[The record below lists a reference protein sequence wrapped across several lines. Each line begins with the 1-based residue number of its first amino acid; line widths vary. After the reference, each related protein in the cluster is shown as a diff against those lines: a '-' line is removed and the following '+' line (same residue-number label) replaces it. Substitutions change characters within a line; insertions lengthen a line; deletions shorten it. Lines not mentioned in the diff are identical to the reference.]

1 MSEEIKK
8 LRAENERL
16 REEVE
21 HLKNEL
27 LRLVERNLDLSEQM
41 ESYTELRRRVE
52 VARELLDGNINR
64 QRNADLQDD
73 AQLLA
78 LLELRV
84 EQQRLHLQPDFDTDA
99 LAKLLGVSHDRL
111 VRLFRN
117 KTIHRSPEAY
127 ISNLRVLA
135 ALRLLREKPNYSIAA
150 VAVEAGFGNVRT
162 MQRRI
167 QEAIGM
173 TPAEYRQILTRDM

>member
-1 MSEEIKK
+1 M
-8 LRAENERL
+8 
-16 REEVE
+16 
-21 HLKNEL
+21 
-27 LRLVERNLDLSEQM
+27 
-41 ESYTELRRRVE
+41 
-52 VARELLDGNINR
+52 
-64 QRNADLQDD
+64 
-73 AQLLA
+73 
-78 LLELRV
+78 
-84 EQQRLHLQPDFDTDA
+84 
-99 LAKLLGVSHDRL
+99 SHDRL

-150 VAVEAGFGNVRT
+150 IAEEAGFGNVRT

-173 TPAEYRQILTRDM
+173 TPAEYRQILTRDL